1 MPITMKN
8 IIYLFL
14 LLPSVLLSQKFIH
27 LDSLKQYQTIE
38 YILDTKDIYRIDKKI
53 NVYNVFISKDN
64 ILLFSILPN
73 LEKETIFEKKE
84 KKMENWQKIDI
95 EKIKNQILTTKQIA
109 KIVDEWSI
117 DNNPEMKTMNYNLLK
132 QINGIYYISQHC
144 LIEFF
149 NISNLKFPLIS
160 SYGIINIEDKKVT
173 IKQMEKS
180 FKEQFPDIPF
190 IMDVREDNFLQNI
203 TNPYEYRNYL
213 SKEIIVKDEKA
224 YQFWTFD
231 GWWIHDGY
239 NVYRGID
246 RFLFI
251 PNKGIVGGSYDFY
264 FRLKPKISTN
274 DYYTASSDNL
284 WDNIINEKIMVA
296 DELK

>member
-1 MPITMKN
+1 MKN